1 MTDFR
6 QNLSPLDSL
15 NQQAQRLRSQT
26 SQVFDG
32 LTSELVGAGNA
43 LMNSASQAASA
54 VTGFISGADAAFS
67 NFITRITPNELLTK
81 RSGISSLIPAG
92 KIINLNKSSLI
103 GSDSLQFPL
112 NPSDAKYKMRLS
124 FREYV
129 RPSALSA
136 PKIERKNAIILPISA
151 DGMREG
157 SRIGWDVQAT
167 GLTGAIVN
175 SFGGENFEKSQT
187 NLKNALSTG
196 DFNATVNS
204 LEERMNKQNENS
216 KDNAKVAAAQIAKRY
231 LAQKLGGGLFD
242 LGTQILGEIPNPHPT
257 VLFRGIGLKDYQFS
271 FRFAPT
277 SEQESKML
285 RKIINKLKEY
295 SLPKYV
301 NNTDK
306 NMFKYPMMVYPEF
319 VVDGGQSVGKNGG
332 KGELAKVY
340 PFGFKYCVITGI
352 TVNYAP
358 VGTPVFF
365 AKGQGETAFIDMNLS
380 LQEIEVQT
388 SEDYS
393 DGESSGGVGAAS
405 EGSPDETKTG
415 ASDVSGSEGGGITSS
430 ELPPPSSETA
440 SADTT
445 ESLTAETDNIIQRYN
460 AASPEEKET
469 LKPQV
474 EDLKT
479 RLRSHLG
486 VINNQISSRQKIADA
501 FTSQ

>member
-15 NQQAQRLRSQT
+15 TQQAQRLRSQT

-129 RPSALSA
+129 RPSALSP

-167 GLTGAIVN
+167 GLTGAVVN
-175 SFGGENFEKSQT
+175 SFGGKDAEGLKGDLEKFL
-187 NLKNALSTG
+187 NTG
-196 DFNATVNS
+196 DYSQAVDNFNRRAES
-204 LEERMNKQNENS
+204 ASSDDAKGA
-216 KDNAKVAAAQIAKRY
+216 AKVGVAQMVKRY
-231 LAQKLGGGLFD
+231 TAQKLGGGLFD

-257 VLFRGIGLKDYQFS
+257 VLFRGVGLKDYQFS

-319 VVDGGQSVGKNGG
+319 VVDGGQSVGKNGAP
-332 KGELAKVY
+332 GELAKVY
-340 PFGFKYCVITGI
+340 PFGFKYCVITSI

-365 AKGQGETAFIDMNLS
+365 ANGQGETAFIDMNLS

-388 SEDYS
+388 SEDY
-393 DGESSGGVGAAS
+393 GS
-405 EGSPDETKTG
+405 EGSMSGGFDGISDIMNFSGTPG
-415 ASDVSGSEGGGITSS
+415 ASDLGGSTLGSITTSTLAPPDPITNSS
-430 ELPPPSSETA
+430 NPDQARVL
-440 SADTT
+440 
-445 ESLTAETDNIIQRYN
+445 
-460 AASPEEKET
+460 
-469 LKPQV
+469 V
-474 EDLKT
+474 
-479 RLRSHLG
+479 
-486 VINNQISSRQKIADA
+486 ADA
-501 FTSQ
+501 FNAP

>member
-167 GLTGAIVN
+167 GLTGAVVN
-175 SFGGENFEKSQT
+175 SFGGKDAEGLKGDLEKFL
-187 NLKNALSTG
+187 NTG
-196 DFNATVNS
+196 DYSQAVDNFNRRAES
-204 LEERMNKQNENS
+204 ASSEDAKGA
-216 KDNAKVAAAQIAKRY
+216 AKVGVAQMVKRY
-231 LAQKLGGGLFD
+231 TAQKLGGGLFD

-257 VLFRGIGLKDYQFS
+257 VLFRGVGLKDYQFS

-301 NNTDK
+301 SNTDK

-319 VVDGGQSVGKNGG
+319 VVDGGQSVGKNGAP
-332 KGELAKVY
+332 GELAKVY

-365 AKGQGETAFIDMNLS
+365 ANGQGETAFIDMNLS

-388 SEDYS
+388 SEDY
-393 DGESSGGVGAAS
+393 GS
-405 EGSPDETKTG
+405 EGSMSGGFDGISDIMSFSGTPG
-415 ASDVSGSEGGGITSS
+415 ASDLGGSTLGSITTSTLAPPDPITNSS
-430 ELPPPSSETA
+430 NPEQA
-440 SADTT
+440 R
-445 ESLTAETDNIIQRYN
+445 SL
-460 AASPEEKET
+460 
-469 LKPQV
+469 V
-474 EDLKT
+474 
-479 RLRSHLG
+479 
-486 VINNQISSRQKIADA
+486 ADA
-501 FTSQ
+501 FNAP

>member
-157 SRIGWDVQAT
+157 SRIGWDVGAS
-167 GLTGAIVN
+167 GIKGALTN
-175 SFGGENFEKSQT
+175 SLGGKDAEG
-187 NLKNALSTG
+187 LKNDLSKFLNTG
-196 DFNATVNS
+196 DYVQAVSDFDRRINS
-204 LEERMNKQNENS
+204 DSNDAS
-216 KDNAKVAAAQIAKRY
+216 AGGAAKVGAAQMAKRY
-231 LAQKLGGGLFD
+231 LAQSLGGGLFD

-257 VLFRGIGLKDYQFS
+257 VLFRGVGLKDYQFS

-301 NNTDK
+301 SNTDK

-319 VVDGGQSVGKNGG
+319 VVDGGQSVGKNGAP
-332 KGELAKVY
+332 GELAKVY
-340 PFGFKYCVITGI
+340 PFGFKYCVITSI

-365 AKGQGETAFIDMNLS
+365 ANGQGETAFIDMNLS

-388 SEDYS
+388 SEDY
-393 DGESSGGVGAAS
+393 GS
-405 EGSPDETKTG
+405 EGSMSGGFDGISDIMSFSGTPG
-415 ASDVSGSEGGGITSS
+415 ASDLGGSTLGSITTSTLAPPDPITNSS
-430 ELPPPSSETA
+430 NPEQA
-440 SADTT
+440 R
-445 ESLTAETDNIIQRYN
+445 SL
-460 AASPEEKET
+460 
-469 LKPQV
+469 V
-474 EDLKT
+474 
-479 RLRSHLG
+479 
-486 VINNQISSRQKIADA
+486 ADA
-501 FTSQ
+501 FNAP